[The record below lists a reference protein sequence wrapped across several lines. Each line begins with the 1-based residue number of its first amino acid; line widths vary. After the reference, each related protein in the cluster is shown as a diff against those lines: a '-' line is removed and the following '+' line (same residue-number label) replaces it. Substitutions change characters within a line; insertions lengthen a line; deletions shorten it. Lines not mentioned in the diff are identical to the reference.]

1 VRRPGIGKD
10 EDFAAY
16 VAAQWRRLVRSA
28 VLLGCSLPE
37 AEDLVQTAL
46 ERCYVKWPQVQRAR
60 HRDAYVAQVLLNCL
74 RQSRRRRWWS
84 EQPTAD
90 LPEGIAPDVTGRVDD
105 VDAVLR
111 ALGSL
116 SAGQR
121 EVVVLRYYVHLTET
135 QIAETLGIAPGTVKS
150 RLARGLAALSV
161 STDLAEGQ
169 LP

>member
-1 VRRPGIGKD
+1 
-10 EDFAAY
+10 
-16 VAAQWRRLVRSA
+16 VRSA
-28 VLLGCSLPE
+28 VLLGCSVPE
-37 AEDLVQTAL
+37 AEDLAQTAL
-46 ERCYVKWPQVQRAR
+46 ERCYVKWAQVQRAE

-74 RQSRRRRWWS
+74 RQSRRRRWWN

-90 LPEGIAPDVTGRVDD
+90 LPEGTTPDVTDRVGEL
-105 VDAVLR
+105 DAVRR

-121 EVVVLRYYVHLTET
+121 EVVVLRYYVHLTEQ
-135 QIAETLGIAPGTVKS
+135 QIAETLGIAQGTVKS
-150 RLARGLAALSV
+150 RLARGLATLSA